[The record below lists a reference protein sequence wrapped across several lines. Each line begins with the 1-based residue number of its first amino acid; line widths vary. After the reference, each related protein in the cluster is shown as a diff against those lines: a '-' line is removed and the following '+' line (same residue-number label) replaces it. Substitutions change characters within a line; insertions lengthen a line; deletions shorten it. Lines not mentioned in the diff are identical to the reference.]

1 MSFSDPSAAF
11 FTILGRDKN
20 TKRKCHREDDLRK
33 LSLILRDIKEEALL
47 SKFLLN
53 SFSSEKRTK
62 KAEP

>member
-20 TKRKCHREDDLRK
+20 TRRKCHREDDLRK
-33 LSLILRDIKEEALL
+33 LSLILRDIKEEEALF

-53 SFSSEKRTK
+53 SFSSEKS
-62 KAEP
+62 